1 MSCSRGST
9 SSSEARAHARA
20 HLRWSPGSG
29 AFGFHDL
36 ELGDVSDVACPKAPI
51 NVRRTMDCSTIP
63 SSSWPRPCVR
73 KIWVL
78 PRRATD
84 STYGRSRSI
93 SEECADPLAA
103 SATGQPAPQ
112 GGPCPPAACPTS
124 ARSRSTSRSRPPP
137 RPGTTCSP
145 ARRLP
150 TPSMPWPATT
160 ILKGLGG
167 KDTLNGGDGSDLL
180 DGGTGN
186 DKLNGGGGV
195 DLVTYTGSAKVVFD
209 LSGTPDTAKRGSET
223 DTLTG
228 IEGAIGSSAADVFKG
243 NEFNNYFQG
252 ANGKDTFTGGSGS
265 DLYDFNAVAESGV
278 GTTLRD
284 VVTDFV
290 HLGDDI
296 DLAGI
301 DANTVIAGNQAF
313 RGSTRPP

>member
-1 MSCSRGST
+1 MLTGT
-9 SSSEARAHARA
+9 AAANTINA
-20 HLRWSPGSG
+20 
-29 AFGFHDL
+29 
-36 ELGDVSDVACPKAPI
+36 VAG
-51 NVRRTMDCSTIP
+51 NDF
-63 SSSWPRPCVR
+63 
-73 KIWVL
+73 
-78 PRRATD
+78 
-84 STYGRSRSI
+84 
-93 SEECADPLAA
+93 
-103 SATGQPAPQ
+103 
-112 GGPCPPAACPTS
+112 
-124 ARSRSTSRSRPPP
+124 
-137 RPGTTCSP
+137 
-145 ARRLP
+145 
-150 TPSMPWPATT
+150 
-160 ILKGLGG
+160 LKGLGG

-195 DLVTYTGSAKVVFD
+195 DLVTFAGSAKVVFD
-209 LSGTPDTAKRGSET
+209 LSAPTDTAKRGSET

-252 ANGKDTFTGGSGS
+252 GNGKDTFTGGSGR

-301 DANTVIAGNQAF
+301 DANTIIAGNQAF
-313 RGSTRPP
+313 RWVGTSTLTGAGQVGYFTSGGNTIIRGSNDADAASEFEIQLNGSKTLTVDDFYL